1 MNSEFLISTSLY
13 AIKELGQTMP
23 RGNVDEALK
32 TAKEKYQ
39 KSIKAD
45 EIYTKIEK
53 IEESFAS
60 INEQP
65 RNVDFDKSREI
76 IKKINQLK
84 TLQERII
91 SLRNLAESLK
101 NVELVEIRVGESEIN
116 SFADA
121 INDKRL
127 DPIISKNKKLKI
139 FRELMQKTQNFRCNT
154 ENYYDRFKKE
164 LIKHLEM
171 YYRRNNGEDDSIK
184 FANLLDKLNE
194 CEEGIAAMK
203 NNWNENN
210 QFDENCKYVFRKYFN
225 KCINGFAKKS
235 QNSAAFTM
243 QKSFFYIYDKLPR
256 NPSPLCI
263 VLNECLS
270 TLDRLMPATFP
281 DKLKTI
287 EEKFDYFFEV
297 TETKSKYKMNA
308 DNKYNWIRALKEI
321 LLNEY
326 KEKGHEGINKTIIAH
341 GRKETFDNIFAY
353 CRKKKE
359 EEIHLDMFTKYP
371 CLGYV
376 YNIPLREL
384 DRECE
389 EYKSARNVFKY
400 GLFTSFMRYKAR
412 AMRKIE
418 GEDDT
423 WMKEIVSRFVS
434 EMDRKF
440 GEESDL
446 KVIIND
452 ICGK

>member
-1 MNSEFLISTSLY
+1 MNEEFLINTSLY
-13 AIKELGQTMP
+13 AIKKLGPTTAK
-23 RGNVDEALK
+23 GNVDEELK
-32 TAKEKYQ
+32 IAKEKYQ

-45 EIYTKIEK
+45 EIYTKSEK
-53 IEESFAS
+53 LDESFAS
-60 INEQP
+60 INEHP
-65 RNVDFDKSREI
+65 RKVNFSESREI

-84 TLQERII
+84 TLQERIMC
-91 SLRNLAESLK
+91 LKNLAESLK

-127 DPIISKNKKLKI
+127 DPIISKDKKLKI

-210 QFDENCKYVFRKYFN
+210 KFDENCKYVFRKYFDN
-225 KCINGFAKKS
+225 CIVDFAKKS
-235 QNSAAFTM
+235 PSSAAFTM
-243 QKSFFYIYDKLPR
+243 EKSFIYIYDKLPR
-256 NPSPLCI
+256 NSSPLCI
-263 VLNECLS
+263 ALNECLS
-270 TLDRLMPATFP
+270 TLDILIPRKFP
-281 DKLKTI
+281 DELKTI
-287 EEKFDYFFEV
+287 EKKFDYFFKV
-297 TETKSKYKMNA
+297 TEIRSNYKLNTDSDYSWA
-308 DNKYNWIRALKEI
+308 RDLK
-321 LLNEY
+321 NELVSQY

-341 GRKETFDNIFAY
+341 GRKETFADIFKY

-359 EEIHLDMFTKYP
+359 KEIFSDMFTKYP

-376 YNIPLREL
+376 YNTQLSEL